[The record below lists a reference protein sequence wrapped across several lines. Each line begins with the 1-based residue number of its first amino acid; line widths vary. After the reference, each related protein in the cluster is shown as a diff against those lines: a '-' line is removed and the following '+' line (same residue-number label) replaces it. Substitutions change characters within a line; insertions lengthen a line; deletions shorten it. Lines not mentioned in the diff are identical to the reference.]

1 METARLLLLVSL
13 LAFSSCEKI
22 DKDCPD
28 CIRELTRE
36 FAKRPIC
43 DSGAAVGQLL
53 FQGEY
58 VYVFYQGSCGAD
70 MASSV
75 INQNCESLGNLG
87 GIAGNTKINGVEF
100 SENAVFQ
107 KFIWK
112 QD

>member
-1 METARLLLLVSL
+1 MKPIKYLLLSIVLIL
-13 LAFSSCEKI
+13 TSCEKI

-58 VYVFYQGSCGAD
+58 VYVFYQGACGAD
-70 MASSV
+70 MSSSV
-75 INQNCESLGNLG
+75 LDQNCEYIGHLG
-87 GIAGNTKINGVEF
+87 GFAGNTKINGIEF
-100 SENAVFQ
+100 SENAIFQ
-107 KFIWK
+107 KYIWK